1 MVKAHAFMVKA
12 LLFSVN
18 GQLFALII
26 PILSRAVAI
35 FLLHNSLFKTGL
47 NFLHAKSCA
56 LLYAF
61 VLACF
66 MEMVGFITGQ
76 PVVTDV
82 QQDHIS
88 HIVTHISYLKNPMYG
103 MNPIM
108 VPITMKVLDH
118 LKEHL
123 GLHFAKRMLDASQ
136 PQQQLALPA
145 PQGNGMPQQPPPP
158 NLQAMAFTSQQMLE
172 EDAMVAQEVMKVIA
186 QATLFV
192 KENMD
197 WMNPDP
203 TIMST
208 RLMTEA
214 QEAETERRREED
226 KLKHER
232 EMQKLTAEMERT
244 REEVN
249 SRIRENESQSKAAID
264 RIQQLR
270 EEAMLDAK
278 IDMWKNREDNATK
291 LQIEAAK
298 LAEARLS
305 QVVPE
310 QKEPDI
316 NEPLRVIMQGLQSTI
331 ESTRAPRKATAIRD
345 ENGDVIGSR
354 SEIEI

>member
-1 MVKAHAFMVKA
+1 MVAFIKGA
-12 LLFSVN
+12 
-18 GQLFALII
+18 
-26 PILSRAVAI
+26 
-35 FLLHNSLFKTGL
+35 
-47 NFLHAKSCA
+47 
-56 LLYAF
+56 
-61 VLACF
+61 
-66 MEMVGFITGQ
+66 
-76 PVVTDV
+76 PVVTDL

-88 HIVTHISYLKNPMYG
+88 HIVSHISYLKNPMYG
-103 MNPIM
+103 LNPIM
-108 VPITMKVLDH
+108 VPITMKILDH

-123 GLHFAKRMLDASQ
+123 CLHYAKRMSDAAM
-136 PQQQLALPA
+136 PQQQQLPALPPA
-145 PQGNGMPQQPPPP
+145 NGMPQQPPQP
-158 NLQAMAFTSQQMLE
+158 NLQLMAQTSQQMIE
-172 EDAMVAQEVMKVIA
+172 EDTQVAQEIMKVIA

-214 QEAETERRREED
+214 QEAETDRRREED

-232 EMQKLTAEMERT
+232 EMQKLSAEIERT
-244 REEVN
+244 RQEVD

-278 IDMWKNREDNATK
+278 IEMWKNREDNATK
-291 LQIEAAK
+291 LQVEAAK
-298 LAEARLS
+298 IAQAQLS
-305 QVVPE
+305 TVVPE

>member
-1 MVKAHAFMVKA
+1 
-12 LLFSVN
+12 
-18 GQLFALII
+18 
-26 PILSRAVAI
+26 
-35 FLLHNSLFKTGL
+35 
-47 NFLHAKSCA
+47 
-56 LLYAF
+56 
-61 VLACF
+61 
-66 MEMVGFITGQ
+66 
-76 PVVTDV
+76 
-82 QQDHIS
+82 
-88 HIVTHISYLKNPMYG
+88 
-103 MNPIM
+103 
-108 VPITMKVLDH
+108 
-118 LKEHL
+118 
-123 GLHFAKRMLDASQ
+123 
-136 PQQQLALPA
+136 
-145 PQGNGMPQQPPPP
+145 
-158 NLQAMAFTSQQMLE
+158 MAQISQQSVA
-172 EDAMVAQEVMKVIA
+172 EDTEIAKEIMQVIA

-214 QEAETERRREED
+214 QEAETDRRREED

-232 EMQKLTAEMERT
+232 EMQKLSAELERT

-249 SRIRENESQSKAAID
+249 SRILENESQSKAAID

-278 IDMWKNREDNATK
+278 IEMWKNREDNATK
-291 LQIEAAK
+291 LQVEAAK
-298 LAEARLS
+298 IAQAQLS
-305 QVVPE
+305 TVVPE